1 MEQQQLKR
9 LYHATVI
16 KESKEP
22 YHFDKGIRLGA
33 EVLAYNPMCG
43 DKYKL
48 QIEQDQ
54 DGIKEGYFHGFGCAL
69 SKASTSALLSSIEG
83 KTPQDVIEF
92 CKSFIDAVDGNG
104 RHSFDQEVLQVMV
117 ELNDLGSRSDC
128 IKLSWEALLAHLEE
142 KH

>member
-1 MEQQQLKR
+1 MDQEDLKR
-9 LYHATVI
+9 IYHKTVI
-16 KESKEP
+16 AESKVP
-22 YHFDKGIRLGA
+22 YHFDKEAQPGT

-48 QIEQDQ
+48 QIEATDQ
-54 DGIKEGYFHGFGCAL
+54 LIERGYFHGFGCAL
-69 SKASTSALLSSIEG
+69 SKASTSALLRAIEG
-83 KTPQDVIEF
+83 KSLQETIEL
-92 CKSFIDAVDGNG
+92 CKNFISAVDGDSNY
-104 RHSFDQEVLQVMV
+104 SFDQEVLQVMV

>member
-1 MEQQQLKR
+1 MEQEQLKR

-22 YHFDKGIRLGA
+22 YHFNKGVQLGT

-54 DGIKEGYFHGFGCAL
+54 GRIKEGYFHGFGCAL
-69 SKASTSALLSSIEG
+69 SKASTSALLRAIEG
-83 KTPQDVIEF
+83 KTPQEIIDF
-92 CKSFIDAVDGNG
+92 CQSFIAAINGGNECT
-104 RHSFDQEVLQVMV
+104 FDQEELQVMV